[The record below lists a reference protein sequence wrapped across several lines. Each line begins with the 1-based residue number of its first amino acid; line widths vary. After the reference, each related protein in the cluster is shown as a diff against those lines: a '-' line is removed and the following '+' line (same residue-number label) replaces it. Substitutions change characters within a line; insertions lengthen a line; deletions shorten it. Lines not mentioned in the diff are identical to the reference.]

1 MAKNHTSPQNYPRTS
16 EGFLDETQLTP
27 HSHKLTLTELKE
39 IIRDAVQYAN
49 KKSSRKIL
57 NISEDITRKEKK
69 TLFLKEGK
77 ELFNYF
83 RKYYGDPATTAH
95 ECFGRHYSQIAMEQF
110 RNRTLQ
116 MERMNSGWRYQYM
129 AKDCAV
135 KSKRFISV
143 SDIGTAEA
151 DFTATIGMINSR
163 ETVLNIFTSVKN
175 RTNTMGG
182 QDWPK
187 AIYALEGVAQN
198 DKNRNGPYICI
209 FGIAM
214 DRGQRII
221 KFPRKSPSP
230 YSVNT
235 EIWLSDFFWPFFSDY
250 SYQEIITAVLDTLI
264 EEAHGVPGPS
274 VINSL
279 VPKELIESFG
289 DCCRRY
295 SLVDSK
301 GNFNDPHKLVELFC
315 TNAKGTTL

>member
-1 MAKNHTSPQNYPRTS
+1 MSKSYTSPQNYPRTS

-27 HSHKLTLTELKE
+27 HVRSVTKTELKE
-39 IIRDAVQYAN
+39 IIRSAIQNAN

-57 NISEDITRKEKK
+57 NVPEDSKSKERK
-69 TLFLKEGK
+69 LIYLKEGR

-83 RKYYGDPATTAH
+83 RKYYGDPATTAYG
-95 ECFGRHYSQIAMEQF
+95 CLSQHYSKVAVEQF

-129 AKDCAV
+129 AKDCAI
-135 KSKRFISV
+135 KSQRFIAV
-143 SDIGTAEA
+143 SDIGAAEA
-151 DFTATIGMINSR
+151 DFTATIGIINSK
-163 ETVLNIFTSVKN
+163 ESILNIYTSVKN

-187 AIYALEGVAQN
+187 AIYALEGIAQN
-198 DKNRNGPYICI
+198 DKNRNGPYICV

-221 KFPRKSPSP
+221 KSPKKSPSP

-235 EIWLSDFFWPFFSDY
+235 EIWLSDFFWPFFSGY

-264 EEAHGVPGPS
+264 EEAHNTSKPL

-289 DCCRRY
+289 DCCRKY
-295 SLVDSK
+295 SLLDDK

-315 TNAKGTTL
+315 TNAKGITL